1 METNHKNYSKKEITP
16 IDRLGAPVAAR
27 AYELGTADVE
37 LGYRLGS
44 GPWEETVEAREQLE
58 DLQELQELEGIES
71 FDCGVRGDGGSPL
84 RSGGREAKSVEERR
98 DASRREAV

>member
-1 METNHKNYSKKEITP
+1 METNRKNYSKKEITP

-44 GPWEETVEAREQLE
+44 GPWEEAVEAREQLE
-58 DLQELQELEGIES
+58 DLQELEGIES

-84 RSGGREAKSVEERR
+84 RSGGREAKSAEERR